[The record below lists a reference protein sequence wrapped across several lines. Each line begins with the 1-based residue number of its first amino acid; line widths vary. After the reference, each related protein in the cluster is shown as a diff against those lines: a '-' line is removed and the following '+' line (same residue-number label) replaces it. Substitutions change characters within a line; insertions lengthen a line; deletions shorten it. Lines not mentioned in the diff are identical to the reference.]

1 MDIVVTTV
9 QHPSNNVN
17 ILAQSIAKEL
27 NIPFVPRGKHSLM
40 AIKIDYQV
48 ENLIVVAQKG
58 PLVNT
63 PGGDYFFHLSMADLR
78 IKNILNGQHDHMVSA
93 MSLKEG
99 MSVLD
104 CTLGLATDS
113 IVASFIVGETGTI
126 VGLETSAVVA
136 FIARYGLKHFQTD
149 DRLLSEALH
158 RIEVKHAHS
167 YKYLTN
173 VPDNSYDV
181 VFFDPMFRHPIH
193 SSSNVKPLRYLADN
207 SALTKNTL
215 KEACRVAKQR
225 VVVKESSKSDEFKR
239 LGITK
244 IYGGKYSSVHYGVIE
259 IGD

>member
-1 MDIVVTTV
+1 MDLVVTTV
-9 QHPSNNVN
+9 QRPSKDVKK
-17 ILAQSIAKEL
+17 LAQSIAAEL
-27 NIPFVPRGKHSLM
+27 NIPFVPREKHSLM
-40 AIKIDYQV
+40 GIKIDYQV
-48 ENLIVVAQKG
+48 DNVMVVTQKG

-63 PGGDYFFHLSMADLR
+63 PGGEYFFHLSMADLR
-78 IKNILNGQHDHMVSA
+78 IKNIVNGQHDHMVSA
-93 MSLKEG
+93 MSLTAG

-113 IVASFIVGETGTI
+113 IVASFVIGETGTI
-126 VGLETSAVVA
+126 LGLETSAVVA
-136 FIARYGLKHFQTD
+136 FIARYGLQHFQSD
-149 DRLLSEALH
+149 DMELTNALR
-158 RIEVKHAHS
+158 RIHVAHTHS
-167 YKYLTN
+167 YKYLMTL
-173 VPDNSYDV
+173 PDNSYDV